1 MAGYPPPYPPPAP
14 PPGYDPRDQRR
25 YMRDQ
30 ARAQARAQ
38 RDAYR
43 AQREQ
48 MRYQM
53 RGMRRGSVLGPI
65 LLIAIGVVFLLIQ
78 SGRLDHSQFWS
89 WYGHWWPLLLVAAG
103 CAVLAE
109 WAVDQYLLRDP
120 QRPQYRR
127 SLGGGVVVL
136 LLFLVF
142 SGLIASNIHDY
153 PSGYSR
159 LFPGMHID
167 QDAIDEFFGDKHESD
182 QNIDLA
188 FSAGNSLAVVNPRGD
203 VTISGTS
210 DDNRIHI
217 AIHKQ
222 IYSRSDSEAD
232 SKAQHLT
239 PATNMEGS
247 TLNLTMPST
256 EGARADLVIT
266 VPPTAATTVT
276 ANHGDI
282 HVTSIKAAVAATA
295 NHGDVELSAISGLAT
310 VHVNSGGSS
319 ISARD
324 VDGGVSIQ
332 GHAEDIT
339 LADVTGPVSINGEFF
354 GTTHLEHINGGV
366 HFHTSR
372 TDFQLARL
380 DGEIEMSPDA
390 NLSADQVLGP
400 VVLTTHGRNIRLDR
414 VAGDI
419 AVTNRSGTIDIVA
432 APVIG
437 NITIENRNGPIKVTL
452 PEHANFSVQADTSDG
467 DMFTDFSLPT
477 SSSGNHKTISG
488 AVGSGGATV
497 HLTTTNADISI
508 LKGDVAPVPPTPPAP
523 PKITLAPAAVPAAR
537 KAPAAP
543 KAPKAPAAPNAPNQ

>member
-1 MAGYPPPYPPPAP
+1 
-14 PPGYDPRDQRR
+14 
-25 YMRDQ
+25 MRDQ
-30 ARAQARAQ
+30 ARAQARAM
-38 RDAYR
+38 RDAMR

-78 SGRLDHSQFWS
+78 SGRLDHSHFWS

-103 CAVLAE
+103 CAVLVE
-109 WAVDQYLLRDP
+109 WALDQYLLRDP
-120 QRPQYRR
+120 QRPPYRR
-127 SLGGGVVVL
+127 SIGGGVVVL

-167 QDAIDEFFGDKHESD
+167 QDAFDEFFGDKHESD

-188 FSAGNSLAVVNPRGD
+188 FSAGTSLAVTNPRGD
-203 VTISGTS
+203 VTVSGTS

-232 SKAQHLT
+232 SKAQRLT
-239 PATNMEGS
+239 PTTKIEGS
-247 TLNLTMPST
+247 TLN
-256 EGARADLVIT
+256 
-266 VPPTAATTVT
+266 
-276 ANHGDI
+276 I
-282 HVTSIKAAVAATA
+282 HVASIKAAVIATA
-295 NHGDVELSAISGLAT
+295 NHGDVELSAISGAAT
-310 VHVNSGGSS
+310 VHVNSMGSS
-319 ISARD
+319 ISARSM
-324 VDGGVSIQ
+324 DGGVTIQ

-339 LADVTGPVSINGEFF
+339 LADITGPVSINGEFF
-354 GTTHLEHINGGV
+354 GTTHMEHIDGGV

-380 DGEIEMSPDA
+380 DGEVEMSSDA

-419 AVTNRSGTIDIVA
+419 AVTNRNGTIDVIA
-432 APVIG
+432 APAIG
-437 NITIENRNGPIKVTL
+437 NITVENRDGSIKVTL
-452 PEHANFSVQADTSDG
+452 PEHASFAVQADTSDG
-467 DMFTDFSLPT
+467 DMFTDFSLPA
-477 SSSGNHKTISG
+477 SSSGNHKIISG
-488 AVGSGGATV
+488 TVGSGGPTV

-508 LKGDVAPVPPTPPAP
+508 LKGDVLPLSPTPPAP
-523 PKITLAPAAVPAAR
+523 PKITLSP
-537 KAPAAP
+537 PAAP
-543 KAPKAPAAPNAPNQ
+543 KAPASRKASKAPKAPVAPSAPNN